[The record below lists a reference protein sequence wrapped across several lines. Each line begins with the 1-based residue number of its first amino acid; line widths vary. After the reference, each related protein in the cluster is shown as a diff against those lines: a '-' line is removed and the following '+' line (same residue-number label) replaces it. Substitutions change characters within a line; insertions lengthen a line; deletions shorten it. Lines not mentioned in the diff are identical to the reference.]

1 MTKVIVYSTESCPW
15 CTKVKEFLKENK
27 VKFIDKNVGEDKAA
41 ASEMLKKSGQM
52 GVPVVDVDGEIVVGF
67 NEAAIR
73 KALKI

>member
-1 MTKVIVYSTESCPW
+1 
-15 CTKVKEFLKENK
+15 VKEFLKENK